1 MFGDFWVLNQG
12 PWGDP
17 ALLNWWAGLSRAQR
31 RLYDL
36 LNRLV
41 RHSTPPLDTPPRATS
56 PRPPPPLSHQAKMK
70 DFQQLILAC
79 VFLSWEASGRQ
90 FSAHTAPFD
99 LGSKWQLT
107 SVWGHVRGFWGIEP
121 GTLGRSCP
129 AELVGRS
136 LESPTPPLRP
146 PEPASKAFYSTPR
159 YPSPR
164 IRRIR
169 RRIVTPPTITTVGDS
184 PTRPK

>member
-1 MFGDFWVLNQG
+1 MFSYPGRRLGANFQLILHPLTWGRNGSSPAFGVMFGDFGVSNQG

-17 ALLNWWAGLSRAQR
+17 ALLNWCSGLSRAQR

-79 VFLSWEASGRQ
+79 VFLSWEASGCQ
-90 FSAHTAPFD
+90 FSAHSAPFD

-107 SVWGHVRGFWGIEP
+107 SVWGHIWGFWGIKP
-121 GTLGRSCP
+121 GTLG
-129 AELVGRS
+129 
-136 LESPTPPLRP
+136 
-146 PEPASKAFYSTPR
+146 
-159 YPSPR
+159 
-164 IRRIR
+164 
-169 RRIVTPPTITTVGDS
+169 
-184 PTRPK
+184 